1 MPVNLIVI
9 CNNQFSLLSSVTVFY
24 WLLVAK
30 FHKLLI
36 KIKTRLTIDFGKLV
50 AANREI
56 PMNKNILAV
65 AIAAVV
71 ALSACNDKDIT
82 NNVSNKNTSITEAPE
97 SATQSEAERYNQMAD
112 SYFKDLLALEPI
124 YATYVG
130 VNDYNDQF
138 GGSLTPAYLKQ
149 RHELNSRYLKQA
161 KSIDVE
167 QLPEN
172 LALSFDMFIYDRHMD
187 LVAESYPEYL
197 MPMNQFYS
205 TVISMI
211 QLGSGESAQPFK
223 TEEDYQ
229 NWLGRLK
236 GFINWTVL
244 AQSQMDEGIKS
255 KVVLPKVL
263 VERII
268 PQLDAQLVSSP
279 SESLF
284 YAPINALPDDFSEA
298 EKKAITDEYSVLIEA
313 DLLPALTQ
321 LRNYFNE
328 TYLPHARASDG
339 WWGLPNGKEWYQS
352 LANSH
357 TTTKMSVDEIHQ
369 IGLSEVKRIL
379 TEMDVVREQVKFE
392 GDLTAFFAS
401 LGSEPEYF
409 FSERQG
415 LIDGY
420 MSLKDDINKELP
432 KYFNVMPKADYVVKP
447 VESFREQSAAGASY
461 QSPAVDGSRPG
472 VFYIN
477 TYNLKAQPK
486 WGMTTLSLHEAA
498 PGHHFQIAI
507 KQELTGIPEF
517 QRFQGYTAFE
527 EGWALYAEYLG
538 IEMGLFNDPYQ
549 YFGKLSDEM
558 LRAMRLVVDTGLHAK
573 GWSREQA
580 IQYMKDNSPMA
591 ESDIVAEV
599 ERYMAIPGQALSYK
613 IGQLTILKLRADAE
627 EQLGE
632 KFDLKGFHDQILTTG
647 SLPMAVMEKKIA
659 RWVETELA
667 K

>member
-1 MPVNLIVI
+1 MMKKTLLTVAIA
-9 CNNQFSLLSSVTVFY
+9 SLLSLQACSEQTSPNNSSTAS
-24 WLLVAK
+24 LQSAQQSSQ
-30 FHKLLI
+30 
-36 KIKTRLTIDFGKLV
+36 T
-50 AANREI
+50 AAQAYNA
-56 PMNKNILAV
+56 LA
-65 AIAAVV
+65 
-71 ALSACNDKDIT
+71 DD
-82 NNVSNKNTSITEAPE
+82 
-97 SATQSEAERYNQMAD
+97 
-112 SYFKDLLALEPI
+112 YFKALLALEPI

-130 VNDYNDQF
+130 VNDYNAEF
-138 GGSLTPAYLKQ
+138 GGSLTEAYLKQ
-149 RHELNSRYLKQA
+149 RHELNSQFLKRA
-161 KSIDVE
+161 KSINANE
-167 QLPEN
+167 LPAD
-172 LALSFDMFIYDRHMD
+172 LQLSFDMFMYDRHMD
-187 LVAESYPEYL
+187 LVAESYPEHF

-211 QLGSGESAQPFK
+211 QLGSGESAQPFN
-223 TEEDYQ
+223 TVEDYN
-229 NWLGRLK
+229 NWLGRLT
-236 GFINWTVL
+236 GFINWIGL
-244 AQSQMDEGIKS
+244 AQARMDEGIAS

-268 PQLDAQLVSSP
+268 PQLDAQLVK
-279 SESLF
+279 EAKQSLF
-284 YAPINALPDDFSEA
+284 YAPINIMPEDFSEQDKTQLTA
-298 EKKAITDEYSVLIEA
+298 EYSKLIQSQ
-313 DLLPALTQ
+313 LIPALTD
-321 LRNYFNE
+321 LRNYFKDS
-328 TYLPHARASDG
+328 YLSHARASDG
-339 WWGLPNGKEWYQS
+339 WWGLPNGKEWYQT

-357 TTTKMSVDEIHQ
+357 TTTKMPVDEIHQ

-379 TEMDVVREQVKFE
+379 TEMDTVREQVGFE
-392 GDLTAFFAS
+392 GDLSAFFAS
-401 LGSEPEYF
+401 LSSDPEYF

-420 MSLKDDINKELP
+420 MALKDDINKELP

-447 VESFREQSAAGASY
+447 VESFREKSAAGASY

-477 TYNLKAQPK
+477 TFNLKAQPK

-538 IEMGLFNDPYQ
+538 IEMGLFSDPYQ

-591 ESDIVAEV
+591 ESDIIAEV

-613 IGQLTILKLRADAE
+613 IGQLTILRLRADAE
-627 EQLGE
+627 AQLSD

-659 RWVETELA
+659 RWIESELA

>member
-1 MPVNLIVI
+1 M
-9 CNNQFSLLSSVTVFY
+9 Q
-24 WLLVAK
+24 
-30 FHKLLI
+30 
-36 KIKTRLTIDFGKLV
+36 KT
-50 AANREI
+50 
-56 PMNKNILAV
+56 ILAV
-65 AIAAVV
+65 SITS
-71 ALSACNDKDIT
+71 LLFLQACNEQKSTMPSKQASSSVSSEEVIKKSAADI
-82 NNVSNKNTSITEAPE
+82 
-97 SATQSEAERYNQMAD
+97 YNEMAD
-112 SYFKDLLALEPI
+112 NYFKDILALEPI

-130 VNDYNDQF
+130 VNDYNDKF
-138 GGSLTPAYLKQ
+138 GGALTEEYLKQ

-161 KSIDVE
+161 KSLDVDA
-167 QLPEN
+167 LPEN
-172 LALSFDMFIYDRHMD
+172 LQLSFDMFIYDRHMD
-187 LVAESYPEYL
+187 LVAESYPEHFI
-197 MPMNQFYS
+197 PMNQFYS

-223 TEEDYQ
+223 TVEDYQ
-229 NWLGRLK
+229 NWLKRLQ

-244 AQSQMDEGIKS
+244 AQARMDEGIKS

-268 PQLDAQLVSSP
+268 PQLDAQLVTSADK
-279 SESLF
+279 SLF
-284 YAPINALPDDFSEA
+284 YAPINQLPEDFSA
-298 EKKAITDEYSVLIEA
+298 EEKLALTEEYTALIQV

-321 LRNYFNE
+321 LRNYFKD

-357 TTTKMSVDEIHQ
+357 TTTTMPVDEIHQ

-379 TEMDVVREQVKFE
+379 TEMDSVREQVKFE

-401 LGSEPEYF
+401 LGSEPQYF
-409 FSERQG
+409 FTERQG

-420 MSLKDDINKELP
+420 MSLKEDINKELP
-432 KYFNVMPKADYVVKP
+432 KYFNIMPKADYVVKP
-447 VESFREQSAAGASY
+447 VEDFREKSAAGASY

-538 IEMGLFNDPYQ
+538 IEMGLFKDPYQ

-591 ESDIVAEV
+591 ESDIIAEV

-627 EQLGE
+627 AKLGE
-632 KFDLKGFHDQILTTG
+632 KFDLKAFHDQILTTG
-647 SLPMAVMEKKIA
+647 SLPMAVMEKKIV
-659 RWVETELA
+659 RWIESQLA